1 MSTTSKSR
9 KNFKLKNVSFISS
22 LSLNNPNLFNF
33 LPPKRINTSTSR
45 SSNTNRAS
53 SRHKRNSSR
62 DMQSDK
68 RSTHFKNDCSY
79 SNVNTTNYIK
89 TSCYLKSLNNYNFNN
104 KSNNLYHIYN
114 TTRGLS
120 ASTSYRNATPQNQT
134 HRQLTRSTSTAQQ
147 LLNKRNVSK
156 YMQSSKQHEYGIN
169 NIKVLNC
176 VIKDNSQPETQR
188 MNTQSSCYSGT
199 CTFNNTVKCKK
210 NSITKTKESSSS
222 QNSNTNTASSK
233 GSKQITRGDGYKG
246 KIETPEDLHFFY
258 VHVIQN
264 GKQYE
269 HKF

>member
-22 LSLNNPNLFNF
+22 LSLNNTNLFNF

-104 KSNNLYHIYN
+104 KSKN
-114 TTRGLS
+114 
-120 ASTSYRNATPQNQT
+120 SY
-134 HRQLTRSTSTAQQ
+134 
-147 LLNKRNVSK
+147 
-156 YMQSSKQHEYGIN
+156 
-169 NIKVLNC
+169 
-176 VIKDNSQPETQR
+176 DN
-188 MNTQSSCYSGT
+188 
-199 CTFNNTVKCKK
+199 KK
-210 NSITKTKESSSS
+210 NWDGTMAYSLDGKTWTEWDGTDAIEGKTIYMRGTGNTKL
-222 QNSNTNTASSK
+222 TASEE
-233 GSKQITRGDGYKG
+233 
-246 KIETPEDLHFFY
+246 KIMLDA
-258 VHVIQN
+258 IS
-264 GKQYE
+264 G
-269 HKF
+269 